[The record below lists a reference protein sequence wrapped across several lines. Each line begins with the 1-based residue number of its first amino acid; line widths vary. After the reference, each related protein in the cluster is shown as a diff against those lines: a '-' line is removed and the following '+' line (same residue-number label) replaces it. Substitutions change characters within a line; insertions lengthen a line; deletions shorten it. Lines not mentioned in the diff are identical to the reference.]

1 MNVLDENIPDSQRQ
15 LLRGWRIPVR
25 QIGHEVGRSGAK
37 DDAVIPLLHRLGP
50 VTFFTR
56 DLGFY
61 DRKLCHGRYA
71 IVVLAVGQYETASLI
86 RRVLKHPGLRTSGQ
100 RLSKVIQ
107 ASHTGL
113 RCWEL
118 RAAAETFLLWRP

>member
-25 QIGHEVGRSGAK
+25 QIGHEVGRAGAK

-61 DRKLCHGRYA
+61 DRELCHSRYA
-71 IVVLAVGQYETASLI
+71 VVVLAVGQYETASLI
-86 RRVLKHPGLRTSGQ
+86 RRVLKHPGLKASSQ
-100 RLSKVIQ
+100 RLGKVIQ

-113 RCWEL
+113 RYWEL
-118 RAAAETFLLWRP
+118 RAAEEIFLRWRP

>member
-50 VTFFTR
+50 ATFFTR

-61 DRKLCHGRYA
+61 EKELCHSRYS
-71 IVVLAVGQYETASLI
+71 IVVIAAGQYEAASLI
-86 RRVLKHPGLRTSGQ
+86 RRVLRHPRLRTTGQ
-100 RLSKVIQ
+100 RLGKVIQ

-113 RCWEL
+113 RYWQL
-118 RAAAETFLLWRP
+118 RADSETFLGWRP